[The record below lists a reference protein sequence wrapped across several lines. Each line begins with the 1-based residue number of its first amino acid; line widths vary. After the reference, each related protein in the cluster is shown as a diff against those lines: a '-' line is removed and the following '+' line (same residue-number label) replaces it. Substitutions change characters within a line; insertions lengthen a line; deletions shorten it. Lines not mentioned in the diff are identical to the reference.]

1 MKKIIQIIFFIFF
14 HNLFNSLAY
23 GTSNIVFLD
32 IEYAVNNSNVGKN
45 LLNDLKKIQIK
56 ESNKLKIIENDL
68 KKKDNEIN
76 KVKNIISKIELE
88 KKIDI
93 LKKEIN
99 DYNIK
104 KNTTQKTF
112 NATKNKRQ
120 DDLIKKINPL
130 IIKYMNDNS
139 IDLIVDKQIV
149 YLGKS
154 EIDITNEILKLIN
167 ESFK

>member
-1 MKKIIQIIFFIFF
+1 MKKIIKIIFFIFF

-45 LLNDLKKIQIK
+45 LLNDLKKIQIE

>member
-14 HNLFNSLAY
+14 NNLFNSLAY